1 MTDQKL
7 KLSVALL
14 AFTQLW
20 ADGIW
25 ATDLSIPDTY
35 TLTNPYTGP
44 LTVTDSG
51 VTSGN
56 LDDAAIENDG
66 TTTTI
71 ENSGY
76 VSSNNS
82 DFGIVNEGTINTLTN
97 NGTITG
103 NGEGIFNDGNGTI
116 NTLTNNGTITG
127 YGNGDGYSY
136 GYGIVNDGTINTLT
150 NNGTITGYGNG
161 NGYGIL
167 NNGNGTINTLTNN
180 GTITGNGNY
189 FGEGIANYSTI
200 NTLTNNGTITG
211 NGNYFGEG
219 IANYST
225 INTLTNNG
233 TITGNGNY
241 FGDGIANYSTI
252 NTLTNNGTITGN
264 GNGYSYGYG
273 ILNDGNG
280 TITYLNNAQ
289 GGNGATPATTALTY
303 SGNLPT
309 NYNIMIDS
317 ATHYGQLSTDGIT
330 NSSTTFGIYAGS
342 NVTNRLYSA
351 VLSGVAGSYPD
362 NTSSYIS
369 STTGTYDNMHWTLA
383 LEFNSDGVWDLA
395 FTGVSLMQTQASLA
409 QSAQALRGVY
419 DLQNLSIN
427 NNLNND
433 CNLFDVHGICTSV
446 TGTQNYLSGGVNND
460 TTSGTL
466 TFAYRVN
473 DHVRIGA
480 YLDQNLNTSNVT
492 GVHLNNGSPA
502 FGAFAVWNA
511 NADGL
516 GTQLRVS
523 AGYADKDLTV
533 TRSAVQTSEAGSGTT
548 SLNSYGAS
556 AIASYAMAMP
566 GDFIFSPYAGI
577 RYTRVSADG
586 YTEQANVNVTDPLTY
601 SALTQNATT
610 ALVGTKWTRHIA
622 DNAVA
627 YASIGLEQD
636 LSNNGGTYSAS
647 SANIAGITPI
657 TFNPNI
663 NHTRPTASIG
673 SYYNLGNTQ
682 RIAANLVWSEEAF
695 TTANATSLMM
705 TYTAGF

>member
-1 MTDQKL
+1 MNKKL
-7 KLSVALL
+7 FLTILVSTQFWVASVE
-14 AFTQLW
+14 
-20 ADGIW
+20 
-25 ATDLSIPDTY
+25 ATDINITTANDTNSN
-35 TLTNPYTGP
+35 TNYLP

-56 LDDAAIENDG
+56 SFGAAIENYG
-66 TTTTI
+66 STTTI
-71 ENSGY
+71 ENSGTITGNGNDY
-76 VSSNNS
+76 GE
-82 DFGIVNEGTINTLTN
+82 GIFNGGTINTLTN
-97 NGTITG
+97 NGTINGNGNVNG
-103 NGEGIFNDGNGTI
+103 NGEGIYN
-116 NTLTNNGTITG
+116 
-127 YGNGDGYSY
+127 
-136 GYGIVNDGTINTLT
+136 
-150 NNGTITGYGNG
+150 
-161 NGYGIL
+161 
-167 NNGNGTINTLTNN
+167 
-180 GTITGNGNY
+180 
-189 FGEGIANYSTI
+189 EGYSTI

-211 NGNYFGEG
+211 Y
-219 IANYST
+219 AN
-225 INTLTNNG
+225 
-233 TITGNGNY
+233 
-241 FGDGIANYSTI
+241 
-252 NTLTNNGTITGN
+252 
-264 GNGYSYGYG
+264 GYG

-289 GGNGATPATTALTY
+289 GGNVATPATTALTY
-303 SGNLPT
+303 SGNLPS
-309 NYNIMIDS
+309 NYNIIIDS
-317 ATHYGQLSTDGIT
+317 ATHYGQLAVT
-330 NSSTTFGIYAGS
+330 NASGSTTFGIYAGS

-351 VLSGVAGSYPD
+351 VLSHVAGSYPD

-383 LEFNSDGVWDLA
+383 LENNSDGVWDLA

-516 GTQLRVS
+516 GTPLRVS

-548 SLNSYGAS
+548 NLNSYGAS

-586 YTEQANVNVTDPLTY
+586 YTEQANVSVTDPLTY

>member
-1 MTDQKL
+1 MSKKL
-7 KLSVALL
+7 LFSLALW

-44 LTVTDSG
+44 VSVTDSG

-56 LDDAAIENDG
+56 NYGAAIENYG
-66 TTTTI
+66 STTTI

-76 VSSNNS
+76 VRTSNNYG
-82 DFGIVNEGTINTLTN
+82 FGLGIYNVGTINTLTNNGTINGNGDGIDIYNDYGGTINTLTN

-103 NGEGIFNDGNGTI
+103 NIYGIFNG
-116 NTLTNNGTITG
+116 
-127 YGNGDGYSY
+127 
-136 GYGIVNDGTINTLT
+136 
-150 NNGTITGYGNG
+150 
-161 NGYGIL
+161 
-167 NNGNGTINTLTNN
+167 GTINTLTNN
-180 GTITGNGNY
+180 GTITGNSY
-189 FGEGIANYSTI
+189 GIFNG
-200 NTLTNNGTITG
+200 GTIT
-211 NGNYFGEG
+211 
-219 IANYST
+219 T
-225 INTLTNNG
+225 
-233 TITGNGNY
+233 
-241 FGDGIANYSTI
+241 
-252 NTLTNNGTITGN
+252 
-264 GNGYSYGYG
+264 
-273 ILNDGNG
+273 
-280 TITYLNNAQ
+280 LNNAQ
-289 GGNGATPATTALTY
+289 GGTATHTSNGNALTY
-303 SGNLPT
+303 SGTSPQ
-309 NYNIMIDS
+309 NYNIIITS
-317 ATHYGQLSTDGIT
+317 TTSYGQLINYSSTGSMAFGISVLSTKGASILSNYSTVLNGITSVNLGYGGATTSGIQTSNGYTYTLIETGASTNIWDLDLLSAPSNGPTSTD
-330 NSSTTFGIYAGS
+330 
-342 NVTNRLYSA
+342 
-351 VLSGVAGSYPD
+351 
-362 NTSSYIS
+362 
-369 STTGTYDNMHWTLA
+369 
-383 LEFNSDGVWDLA
+383 
-395 FTGVSLMQTQASLA
+395 TQASLA

-419 DLQNLSIN
+419 DLQNVSIN

-492 GVHLNNGSPA
+492 GLHLNNGSPA

-556 AIASYAMAMP
+556 IVGSYAMAMP

-647 SANIAGITPI
+647 SANIAGLTPI
-657 TFNPNI
+657 AFNPNI

-682 RIAANLVWSEEAF
+682 RIAANLVWGEEAF
-695 TTANATSLMM
+695 TTANATSLMI